1 MIHLF
6 WLGFALAASPGPDFF
21 LILRHT
27 LTYGRL
33 IGYATLIGN
42 RVSLSVHISLAIL
55 GLSIVL
61 QRSMTLFLFVRFLGA
76 AYLIYLGSR
85 NLYGRFR
92 GDRTKTTGLEP
103 TSLSAGA
110 AFRRGFLNNLLNPKV
125 SLFLLSF
132 FPQFT
137 SQEMLADTPWTV
149 ASIFFLGNTSWWI
162 PLILIVGVPKLRA
175 SLFQVQP
182 AIDVL
187 FGLIF
192 IGIGLRVFW
201 QELVR

>member
-1 MIHLF
+1 
-6 WLGFALAASPGPDFF
+6 
-21 LILRHT
+21 
-27 LTYGRL
+27 
-33 IGYATLIGN
+33 
-42 RVSLSVHISLAIL
+42 
-55 GLSIVL
+55 
-61 QRSMTLFLFVRFLGA
+61 
-76 AYLIYLGSR
+76 LIYLGSR

-92 GDRTKTTGLEP
+92 GDRTKTTGLEA
-103 TSLSAGA
+103 TSLNVGV

-125 SLFLLSF
+125 SLFFLSF

-137 SQEMLADTPWTV
+137 SQEMLTDTPWTV

-175 SLFQVQP
+175 LLFQAQF

-192 IGIGLRVFW
+192 IGIGLRIFY